1 MAVQMGSSDLL
12 VEGLST
18 LTQLEKKCKT
28 EDHQAIY
35 ESIKE
40 NLRINL

>member
-12 VEGLST
+12 VEGLSI
-18 LTQLEKKCKT
+18 LTRLEKKCKI
-28 EDHQAIY
+28 EDHQVIF

>member
-18 LTQLEKKCKT
+18 LTQLEKKFKI